1 MATTT
6 NDTSRRIAAR
16 VSAALS
22 EAGISQRDAAARTGI
37 HINTLSRR
45 LTGNSPFTVPE
56 LDILADLLGVSVPD
70 LFAQAAAA

>member
-6 NDTSRRIAAR
+6 NDTSRTIAAT

-22 EAGISQRDAAARTGI
+22 EAGISQREAAARSGI

-45 LTGNSPFTVPE
+45 LTGHSPFTVPE
-56 LDILADLLGVSVPD
+56 LDVLADLLGTSVTD
-70 LFAQAAAA
+70 LFARAAA